1 MTGQGRTR
9 CRNGARS
16 HWSPGGSRGIGA
28 AIARRLADDGLD
40 VAITYLSS
48 EEAAAAVVRDIRSRG
63 RLASSIAVDSAAPTA
78 AVTAVDA
85 VVEEFGRLDV
95 LVNSAGTFPNGP
107 LDEVPQSEVDAALA
121 LHVRA
126 PFLFS
131 QAAARV
137 LAPGGRIITVGSS
150 FANRTP
156 YPGVTLYSM
165 TKAAVEGMTRGLARD
180 LGERGITVTA
190 VHPGNI
196 DTDMNPASAPEA
208 ADELP
213 AIPLGRYG
221 EPQDIAAAVSYL
233 AGDSGR
239 YVTGTA
245 LTVDGGYN
253 A

>member
-1 MTGQGRTR
+1 MPQ
-9 CRNGARS
+9 RNKVALVT
-16 HWSPGGSRGIGA
+16 GGSRGIGA
-28 AIARRLADDGLD
+28 AIARRLAEDGAD
-40 VAITYLSS
+40 IAITYLSS
-48 EEAAAAVVRDIRSRG
+48 EAAADGVIREIRALG
-63 RLASSIAVDSAAPTA
+63 RRATAIALDSAAPTA

-85 VVEEFGRLDV
+85 VFEEFGRLDI

-107 LDEVPQSEVDAALA
+107 LPQVTGNEVDAALA

-137 LAPGGRIITVGSS
+137 MGPGGRIITVGSS

-180 LGERGITVTA
+180 LGDRGITVTA

-208 ADELP
+208 AEELP

-221 EPQDIAAAVSYL
+221 EPRDIAAAVSYL